1 MHSLPP
7 ARIRRPR
14 RLASVLPAASLGQ
27 FMVVLDIMVVNVAL
41 PRVRADLGFAPAAL
55 PWVTNAYTL
64 TFGGFLLPG
73 GRLADLLGQRRALL
87 SGLAVFG
94 LSSLAGGLAPTLAF
108 CSQHARAPAPPSV
121 APGRRA
127 SRPRRCMPATPR
139 ARDRA
144 ASRHRDSAGVA

>member
-94 LSSLAGGLAPTLAF
+94 LSSLAGGLAPDAGVLLA
-108 CSQHARAPAPPSV
+108 ARACPGAAIRRTGPPRQPAPAVHASD
-121 APGRRA
+121 APG
-127 SRPRRCMPATPR
+127 PRQGR
-139 ARDRA
+139 
-144 ASRHRDSAGVA
+144 

>member
-94 LSSLAGGLAPTLAF
+94 LSSLAGVSPRRWR
-108 CSQHARAPAPPSV
+108 SARSTRVPRRRHPSHRAAAPAGPGGACQRRPGPATGPLAGTGT
-121 APGRRA
+121 APG
-127 SRPRRCMPATPR
+127 
-139 ARDRA
+139 
-144 ASRHRDSAGVA
+144 